1 MIRRRDF
8 LAMLGSSAVVI
19 PRPAFAQPTGRLR
32 LIGLLAAAS
41 PEFALPQSF
50 AFIAGLQELGYQRG
64 RNVDF
69 ATRSAYGHMERL
81 PQLATEL
88 VELKPDIILAAPTP
102 AVVAAKSATSTI
114 PIVSFMLADEVRL
127 GLVANDAHP
136 GSNVTG
142 ILMRVEGL
150 PTKQLQIAT
159 QTVPGARRIG
169 VLINPASVDAA
180 EQRHQVEAGGAALAV
195 AVQFAEAR
203 TPDDLDGAFQTFAME
218 RAEALLVLYDALF
231 FQERRRIAVL
241 AAAARIPA
249 IYGARDFVVDGGLV
263 SYGVSLSSSARHLAS
278 YVDKIFN
285 GARPGDLPVE
295 FPTKLELV
303 INLKTA
309 KALGLTIPGSFLSLA
324 DEVIE

>member
-1 MIRRRDF
+1 MP
-8 LAMLGSSAVVI
+8 L
-19 PRPAFAQPTGRLR
+19 PT
-32 LIGLLAAAS
+32 
-41 PEFALPQSF
+41 
-50 AFIAGLQELGYQRG
+50 
-64 RNVDF
+64 
-69 ATRSAYGHMERL
+69 

-127 GLVANDAHP
+127 SLVANDAHP

-169 VLINPASVDAA
+169 VLINPASVDAT

-218 RAEALLVLYDALF
+218 RADALLVLYDALF

-309 KALGLTIPGSFLSLA
+309 KELGLTIPGSFLSLA